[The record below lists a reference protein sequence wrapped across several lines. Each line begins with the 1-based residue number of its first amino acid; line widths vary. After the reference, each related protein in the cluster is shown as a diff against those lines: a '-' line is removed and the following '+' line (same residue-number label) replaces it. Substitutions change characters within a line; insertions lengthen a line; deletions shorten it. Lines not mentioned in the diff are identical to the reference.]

1 MHIVKGALAVITVAC
16 FVLFA
21 LFGKYT
27 AAGVIVLSGSPDT
40 TPLGQDARTAET
52 IAGWISAVVVYAVIA
67 SLLIFALVVGIRKV
81 AEKVRGDGPVK

>member
-1 MHIVKGALAVITVAC
+1 MHIVKGVLAGITVAC

-27 AAGVIVLSGSPDT
+27 AAGVSFLSGPPDT

-52 IAGWISAVVVYAVIA
+52 IAGWIGAIAVYGLLVG
-67 SLLIFALVVGIRKV
+67 LLIAALVAGSRKL
-81 AEKVRGDGPVK
+81 AEKWRGDSPAK